1 MIKYAKNDISDGI
14 KSLSIGIGNIVA
26 AIVRKELSEY
36 TLDMP
41 MDYFLMTG
49 ALRKMFPMP
58 MDYFLMTGALRKMF
72 PGIDIKYSDNSM
84 IILIESTLI
93 RISFEEKNTVFSL
106 V

>member
-49 ALRKMFPMP
+49 ALRKMFP
-58 MDYFLMTGALRKMF
+58 
-72 PGIDIKYSDNSM
+72 GIDIRYADNSM
-84 IILIESTLI
+84 IISVENTII
-93 RISFEEKNTVFSL
+93 RISFKENSVIFL
-106 V
+106 LI

>member
-14 KSLSIGIGNIVA
+14 KSLSTGIGNIIA
-26 AIVRKELSEY
+26 TIIRKELSKY

-49 ALRKMFPMP
+49 ALRKI
-58 MDYFLMTGALRKMF
+58 F
-72 PGIDIKYSDNSM
+72 PGIDIKYADNSM
-84 IILIESTLI
+84 IIFIEEATI
-93 RISFEEKNTVFSL
+93 RILFKEDSTVFSL

>member
-1 MIKYAKNDISDGI
+1 MIKYVKKDISDGI

-26 AIVRKELSEY
+26 TIVRKELSEY

-49 ALRKMFPMP
+49 ALR
-58 MDYFLMTGALRKMF
+58 RMF
-72 PGIDIKYSDNSM
+72 PGIDIKYADNSM
-84 IILIESTLI
+84 IIFIEETTI
-93 RISFEEKNTVFSL
+93 RILFKENITVFSL

>member
-1 MIKYAKNDISDGI
+1 MIRYAKNDISDGI

-41 MDYFLMTG
+41 MDYL
-49 ALRKMFPMP
+49 
-58 MDYFLMTGALRKMF
+58 LMTGALRKMF
-72 PGIDIKYSDNSM
+72 PGIDIRYADNSM
-84 IILIESTLI
+84 IISVENTII
-93 RISFEEKNTVFSL
+93 CISFKEGSTIFSL

>member
-41 MDYFLMTG
+41 MDYFLT
-49 ALRKMFPMP
+49 
-58 MDYFLMTGALRKMF
+58 TGALRKMF

-84 IILIESTLI
+84 IIFVEETTI
-93 RISFEEKNTVFSL
+93 RILFKEEITVFSL

>member
-1 MIKYAKNDISDGI
+1 MMIQYAKNDISDGI
-14 KSLSIGIGNIVA
+14 KLLSIGIGNIVV

-49 ALRKMFPMP
+49 ALRKMFP
-58 MDYFLMTGALRKMF
+58 
-72 PGIDIKYSDNSM
+72 GIDIRYSDNSM

-93 RISFEEKNTVFSL
+93 RISFKEDNTVFSL
-106 V
+106 I

>member
-49 ALRKMFPMP
+49 ALRKMFP
-58 MDYFLMTGALRKMF
+58 
-72 PGIDIKYSDNSM
+72 GIDIRYADNSM
-84 IILIESTLI
+84 IISVENTII
-93 RISFEEKNTVFSL
+93 RISFKENSVIFSL
-106 V
+106 I